1 MNKQI
6 FNKKSL
12 CRKEIMNSMENW
24 KTFPINTYGHILLM
38 LWDISVVKLPT
49 NMTWG
54 QIERS
59 IFGACP
65 TKHSESTKMNF
76 KRVSVGKKPWILWMF
91 PRMLGTMEPYLISCW
106 KVFPNSIY
114 EYIPSVLWDFSIVNL
129 STKLIWG

>member
-12 CRKEIMNSMENW
+12 CRKEDMNSVESW
-24 KTFPINTYGHILLM
+24 KTFPISSYGHILLM
-38 LWDISVVKLPT
+38 LWDISVVKFPT

-59 IFGACP
+59 IFGAGP

-91 PRMLGTMEPYLISCW
+91 PRMLGTMEPYLISCCRTL
-106 KVFPNSIY
+106 KRIEKCFLIVSMSIFY
-114 EYIPSVLWDFSIVNL
+114 QCCEMFQ
-129 STKLIWG
+129 